1 MEKKVCVFL
10 ADGFE
15 EIEGLT
21 VVDLLRRAGIFVT
34 TVSITGK
41 LQIRGS
47 HDICVQADKLFEEMD
62 YEEQDMVVLPGGMP
76 GTIHLEEHEGVKNV
90 LEKYYEEKKY
100 IAAICAAPSIF
111 GKMGFLKERKATSYP
126 SKEAELFGAEL
137 VKDSVVVSDFII
149 TSRGLGTAI
158 DFSLAL
164 IGLLLNKEKAEEIK
178 DSVIYQCK

>member
-1 MEKKVCVFL
+1 MIVDKVVISIK
-10 ADGFE
+10 AGDGGNGAVSF
-15 EIEGLT
+15 
-21 VVDLLRRAGIFVT
+21 RR
-34 TVSITGK
+34 
-41 LQIRGS
+41 
-47 HDICVQADKLFEEMD
+47 E
-62 YEEQDMVVLPGGMP
+62 
-76 GTIHLEEHEGVKNV
+76 
-90 LEKYYEEKKY
+90 KY

-126 SKEAELFGAEL
+126 SKEAELFGAEV

>member
-1 MEKKVCVFL
+1 MAKICVFT

-21 VVDLLRRAGIFVT
+21 VVDLLRRAGAEVLMVSVGEGL
-34 TVSITGK
+34 TVKGAHNIELK
-41 LQIRGS
+41 
-47 HDICVQADKLFEEMD
+47 ADVLFDETC
-62 YEEQDMVVLPGGMP
+62 YEDADVLVLPGGMP
-76 GTIHLEEHEGVKNV
+76 GTENLYSDKKLCESIVKFNNEGK
-90 LEKYYEEKKY
+90 L

-126 SKEAELFGAEL
+126 SKEAELFGAEV

>member
-1 MEKKVCVFL
+1 MLKTVCFTDNDLGKFFIFRIVKFSL
-10 ADGFE
+10 QELRSASNPSERILNFMG
-15 EIEGLT
+15 EI
-21 VVDLLRRAGIFVT
+21 
-34 TVSITGK
+34 S
-41 LQIRGS
+41 Q
-47 HDICVQADKLFEEMD
+47 Q
-62 YEEQDMVVLPGGMP
+62 
-76 GTIHLEEHEGVKNV
+76 
-90 LEKYYEEKKY
+90 
-100 IAAICAAPSIF
+100 APSIF

-126 SKEAELFGAEL
+126 SKEAELFGAEV

>member
-1 MEKKVCVFL
+1 MLDGAKWFGIRVE
-10 ADGFE
+10 AD
-15 EIEGLT
+15 
-21 VVDLLRRAGIFVT
+21 V
-34 TVSITGK
+34 
-41 LQIRGS
+41 
-47 HDICVQADKLFEEMD
+47 LFEEAD
-62 YEEQDMVVLPGGMP
+62 YDEADMLVLPGGMP
-76 GTIHLEEHEGVKNV
+76 GTVHLQEHQGLKEL
-90 LEKYYEEKKY
+90 LEDFYSREKY

-126 SKEAELFGAEL
+126 SKEAELFGAEV